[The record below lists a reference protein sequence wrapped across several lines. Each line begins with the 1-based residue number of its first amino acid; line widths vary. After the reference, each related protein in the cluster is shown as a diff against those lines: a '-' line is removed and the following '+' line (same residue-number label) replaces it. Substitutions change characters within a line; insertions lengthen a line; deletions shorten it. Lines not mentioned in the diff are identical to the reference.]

1 MTEPEPLPEMMRALV
16 CDGPGQPLVVKTMPT
31 PQPTMGSVIIKVL
44 CIQSQRSLQGIL
56 SGKTPFT
63 FPQPL
68 IPGNTGIGRV
78 AAIGPDTTK
87 LAIGQLVM
95 LDTFIRARDDPDVQI
110 LWGFW
115 DGPSPAS
122 KKFMADCWSMGSY
135 AEFVRAPLE
144 NTWALD
150 EQRLCGTP
158 ADGGLGY
165 TLDDLAVIPE
175 AIVPYGGLRGIGLQ
189 AGETVIVAPATG
201 GFSGAAVNVAH
212 AMGATVL
219 AMGRNTAVLERI
231 AARFPPGAVRP
242 VSNTGDIQADAAA
255 LRTAA
260 APTATATAA
269 GPIDAYLDL
278 SPPQAAASTHL
289 RSCFMRLRKYG
300 RVALMGV
307 LMSDLPVSY
316 FHLGMQCL
324 TVRGQFMYERSDV
337 RAVIQLVEK
346 GLLRL
351 GAQGGYELRG
361 KYKLEEMDE
370 CFRAT
375 AAGSEAGQFVLIT
388 P

>member
-1 MTEPEPLPEMMRALV
+1 MAQPLPDTMRALV
-16 CDGPGQPLVVKTMPT
+16 CDGPGQPLVVKTVPT
-31 PQPTMGSVIIKVL
+31 PQLTMGSVVVRVL
-44 CIQSQRSLQGIL
+44 CVQSQRSLQAIL

-63 FPQPL
+63 FPQPMT
-68 IPGNTGIGRV
+68 PGNTGIGRV
-78 AAIGPDTTK
+78 AAVGPDTTS
-87 LAIGQLVM
+87 LAVGQLVM
-95 LDTFIRARDDPDVQI
+95 LDTFIRARDEPGVQI

-122 KKFMADCWSMGSY
+122 KKLAAENWSMGPY

-150 EQRLCGTP
+150 ERRLCGGP

-165 TLDDLAVIPE
+165 TLEDLAVIPE
-175 AIVPYGGLRGIGLQ
+175 ALVPYGGLRSLALQ

-201 GFSGAAVNVAH
+201 GFSGAAVNVAR

-231 AARFPPGAVRP
+231 AGRSPQGAVRP
-242 VSNTGDIQADAAA
+242 VPNTGDTQADAAA
-255 LRTAA
+255 LRAA
-260 APTATATAA
+260 AA
-269 GPIDAYLDL
+269 GAIDAYLDF

-289 RSCFMRLRKYG
+289 RSCFLALGQYG
-300 RVALMGV
+300 RAVMMGLV
-307 LMSDLPVSY
+307 SSDLPVSY
-316 FHLGMQCL
+316 LHFGMQNQ
-324 TVRGQFMYERSDV
+324 TIRGQFMYERADV
-337 RAVIQLVEK
+337 RGLIQLVEK

-351 GAQGGYELRG
+351 GAEGGYELRG
-361 KYKLEEMDE
+361 KYNLEEIDE